1 MKKTFHTFTK
11 NYTMVEIG
19 RTNKLIILKELD
31 FGIYLDGENLG
42 EILMPRRYVPIEC
55 KIGDE
60 LEAFIYFDSEDRIIA
75 TTEIPNAQVGEF
87 AMLRVASVNAVGAF
101 LDWGLSKDLLV
112 PFREQ
117 KVKMQE
123 GQWHIVYVYVDEE
136 SNRIAASA
144 KIDKYLGKETP
155 TYEVSQSVD
164 LLICSLTDIGYKA
177 IINNS
182 HWGILYKNEIF
193 QPLQKGQRIKGFIKK
208 LRDDEK
214 IDLCLSQPGY
224 DKIDGIAKD
233 ILAKLNEN
241 NGFLNT
247 TDKSPSEYIYEQFGV
262 SKKVYKQAVGALFK
276 KGLIDIES
284 NGIRAT
290 LEE

>member
-1 MKKTFHTFTK
+1 MI
-11 NYTMVEIG
+11 EIG
-19 RTNKLIILKELD
+19 RTNKLKVLKELD

-42 EILMPRRYVPIEC
+42 EILMPRRYVPFDC

-60 LEAFIYFDSEDRIIA
+60 IEAFIYFDSEDRIIA
-75 TTEIPNAQVGEF
+75 TTEKPNAQVGEF
-87 AMLRVASVNAVGAF
+87 AMLKVASVNAVGAF

-117 KVKMQE
+117 KIKMQE

-144 KIDKYLGKETP
+144 KLDKYLGKETP
-155 TYEVSQSVD
+155 TYEASQSVD
-164 LLICSLTDIGYKA
+164 LLICSQTDIGYKA

-193 QPLQKGQRIKGFIKK
+193 QPLQKGLRIKGFIKK
-208 LRDDEK
+208 LRNDEK
-214 IDLCLSQPGY
+214 VDLCLSPPGY

-241 NGFLNT
+241 NGFINT

-284 NGIRAT
+284 NGIRVT